1 MLKIYVS
8 TEAYEA
14 ITKSLPK
21 GRKAYP
27 SKQETSGVPLWLDRD
42 THALLA
48 RARHRHESFSE
59 TILRLARTEAEAAV
73 TPSQLAV
80 RTRARSLPRR
90 RPPVASSTQNPSAQD
105 T

>member
-8 TEAYEA
+8 AEAYEA

-27 SKQETSGVPLWLDRD
+27 SDEETSGVPLWPDRD

-48 RARHRHESFSE
+48 RARHRHESFSQ

-73 TPSQLAV
+73 SPSTMAVLAP
-80 RTRARSLPRR
+80 ARSLRR
-90 RPPVASSTQNPSAQD
+90 ATNGS
-105 T
+105 